1 MVQPTTSHAL
11 GDQLIRTVKLIQ
23 AARTRGS
30 TLVEGLDQSAYPI
43 LFTLGLEPR
52 RMSDLAD
59 AIHSD
64 ISTVSRQVAGL
75 RKAGYVSSTKDPDD
89 GRAQVLTLTDEGR
102 RIIAEARERRDAWIA
117 RLTHDWDDNEVTQF
131 TTLLGRFADSLQDS
145 LSA

>member
-75 RKAGYVSSTKDPDD
+75 RKAGYVSSTALYCSANDWPA
-89 GRAQVLTLTDEGR
+89 GAVSAAELTAYVCR
-102 RIIAEARERRDAWIA
+102 S
-117 RLTHDWDDNEVTQF
+117 TQKIM
-131 TTLLGRFADSLQDS
+131 GSS
-145 LSA
+145 